1 MTSYSGSGAQRTSRT
16 SGLAVAGL
24 VCGIVGLFILP
35 IILGPLA
42 IVFGAFALRQTGSA
56 MPKWDIGL
64 GVADL
69 LLMVVMFVVAANNG
83 GSVFW
88 HVG

>member
-1 MTSYSGSGAQRTSRT
+1 MTSYSGSGARQTNRT

-42 IVFGAFALRQTGSA
+42 IVFGAIALRQTAGT

-69 LLMVVMFVVAANNG
+69 LLMVVMFAVAANSG
-83 GSVFW
+83 GTVFW
-88 HVG
+88 HIG